1 MARSRKMTL
10 TELTTAT
17 AMRERIAYLFTAYPL
32 WSETFLRQ
40 DLSLLQK
47 QGLDICPISLFP
59 GNCQPQSDWPDVQI
73 LSDSALP
80 SGGGCC
86 LWQNWKNHLPLWLR
100 GNLALLRHRHLH
112 DRLRETLQS
121 IQATH
126 LHAEFAGLGALLGSA
141 TARELGLTFSV
152 GIHANDIHCLQY
164 SPAQLFRDASLVL
177 ACNQSALH
185 TFRQL
190 PSVSSVPSR
199 YLPHGLDLT
208 RWSWQENLALNEPRQ
223 TRRLLFAGRLVPKK
237 GLDTLLRAMAIL
249 TAQGQDLALTV
260 AGDGPQEAAWK
271 RLASDLGLAERV
283 TWRGVLTQPQ
293 LQEELWQSD
302 VFCLPARRLANAE
315 QDGLPNVILE
325 AAAVGIPILASQ
337 AGSLTDFLTAD
348 TGWTQPDLTPET
360 TAALLGEL
368 FQSPAEADRRR
379 RLARQRLERD
389 FDAAQLA
396 VLRAEAL
403 LAACD
408 TARR

>member
-1 MARSRKMTL
+1 M
-10 TELTTAT
+10 
-17 AMRERIAYLFTAYPL
+17 
-32 WSETFLRQ
+32 
-40 DLSLLQK
+40 
-47 QGLDICPISLFP
+47 
-59 GNCQPQSDWPDVQI
+59 
-73 LSDSALP
+73 
-80 SGGGCC
+80 
-86 LWQNWKNHLPLWLR
+86 
-100 GNLALLRHRHLH
+100 
-112 DRLRETLQS
+112 
-121 IQATH
+121 
-126 LHAEFAGLGALLGSA
+126 
-141 TARELGLTFSV
+141 
-152 GIHANDIHCLQY
+152 
-164 SPAQLFRDASLVL
+164 
-177 ACNQSALH
+177 
-185 TFRQL
+185 
-190 PSVSSVPSR
+190 PSR